1 MAPNIVQK
9 TRVKKRI
16 NSEKNW
22 EQMKGQRNQQT
33 DIQLI
38 KRKKKLLQSGITYL
52 TICSLLWFRNNCFK
66 KCKKSKFKAGF
77 LFHFLEEE
85 PTFLCDFFPV
95 YLLLP
100 RFFKTH
106 SSYYTIFVKIV
117 FTATIKPTFFICY
130 LAVPRPIWN
139 HYRGIASLTQCYSL
153 RLSSFDPKVTGNLVT
168 RLGP

>member
-22 EQMKGQRNQQT
+22 EQMKGQTDQHT
-33 DIQLI
+33 DIQLK

-52 TICSLLWFRNNCFK
+52 TICCLLWFRNNCFK
-66 KCKKSKFKAGF
+66 KCKKPKLKAGF
-77 LFHFLEEE
+77 LFHFLGEE

-117 FTATIKPTFFICY
+117 FTATIKPTFFY
-130 LAVPRPIWN
+130 LLFGCPKTN
-139 HYRGIASLTQCYSL
+139 LKSL
-153 RLSSFDPKVTGNLVT
+153 
-168 RLGP
+168 